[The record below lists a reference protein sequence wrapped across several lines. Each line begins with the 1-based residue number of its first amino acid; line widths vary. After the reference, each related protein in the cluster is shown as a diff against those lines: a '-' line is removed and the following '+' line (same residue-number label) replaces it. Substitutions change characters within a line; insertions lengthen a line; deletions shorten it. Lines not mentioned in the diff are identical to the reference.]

1 MFLEELKSAD
11 TQVRDAA
18 DEIAKAHHKYKS
30 AKNSR
35 SQLIYEWVRDTH
47 KSWLKDSVIQHNLDE
62 GLDED
67 WADNIS
73 ANIVEEQNEV
83 WISLMM
89 WDRKA
94 TRLANQGYDI
104 EDLYWKTHRVK
115 LNKAI

>member
-11 TQVRDAA
+11 VQVRDAA
-18 DEIAKAHHKYKS
+18 DEIARAHCKYKS

-35 SQLIYEWVRDTH
+35 AELIYEWVRDTH
-47 KSWLKDSVIQHNLDE
+47 KSWLKDSVIQYNLNE

-73 ANIVEEQNEV
+73 ANIVEEENEV
-83 WISLMM
+83 WISLKM

-94 TRLANQGYDI
+94 TRLVNQGYEI